1 MEHGNP
7 AHLVDVMEVAQQ
19 AARQGCSSDG
29 HQAKRIQPA
38 LQGVSHEVRLRG
50 VGAETSASLYEGAAG
65 LRWQWVQ
72 DKTGIALSVAAYR
85 ANPRLD
91 SDHDII
97 IQCYEKFVRKTP
109 YIFALTVEHI
119 HPMPKENALRA
130 LHELGL
136 SAPD

>member
-7 AHLVDVMEVAQQ
+7 AYLVDVTEVTQQ
-19 AARQGCSSDG
+19 AARQDCSSDG

-38 LQGVSHEVRLRG
+38 LQAVSHEVRLRG

-65 LRWQWVQ
+65 LQWQWVQ
-72 DKTGIALSVAAYR
+72 DTTSIALSVAAYR
-85 ANPRLD
+85 ASPRLD
-91 SDHDII
+91 SDHDIV

-109 YIFALTVEHI
+109 YIFALTVEYI

-136 SAPD
+136 IAPD